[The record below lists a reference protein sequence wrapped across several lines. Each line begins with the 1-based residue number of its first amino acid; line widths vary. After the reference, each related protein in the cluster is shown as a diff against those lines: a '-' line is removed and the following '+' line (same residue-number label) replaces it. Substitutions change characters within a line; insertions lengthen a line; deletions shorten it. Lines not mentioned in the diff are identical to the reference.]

1 MLYCTGNHTIAV
13 IKGKEC
19 YETLQISCKRIF
31 DDLNKIVDDGMLKLD
46 GENEIPIDMYLGG
59 DYKVASL

>member
-1 MLYCTGNHTIAV
+1 V
-13 IKGKEC
+13 C